1 MYPNIEAERARKGL
15 TREELAKILGV
26 DRKTLRKWV
35 NNGTIPAEKL
45 NIMVDLFGCSADYLL
60 STSV

>member
-15 TREELAKILGV
+15 TRQELADILGV

-35 NNGTIPAEKL
+35 NGGNIPAQKL
-45 NIMVDLFGCSADYLL
+45 NLMADFFGCTSDYLL
-60 STSV
+60 TTN